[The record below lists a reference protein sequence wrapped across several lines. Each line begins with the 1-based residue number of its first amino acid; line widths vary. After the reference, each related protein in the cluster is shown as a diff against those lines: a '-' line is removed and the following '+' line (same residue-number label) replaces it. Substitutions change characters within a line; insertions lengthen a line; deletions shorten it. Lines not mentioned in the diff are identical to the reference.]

1 MKRKTD
7 SASLK
12 AKAVLEAIRGQRT
25 LNEIASSY
33 GVHPNQ
39 LGQWKKQALEALPD
53 IFSNG
58 RARSQAGEEALRD
71 QLYQQIGQLK
81 VELDWLKKRPVSAI
95 EEALTFGQPE
105 LFNTDQGVQFTS
117 NSFTSVLED
126 HGISISMDGRGRAL
140 DNVFAERLWRSVK
153 YEEVYLHDYQTPV
166 EAQLGLD
173 RYFRFYNKERFH
185 QSLGYRTPGEVYGV
199 CENGFSRHKEVYPP
213 MGVTRGEWAQGTES
227 PRPSH
232 RLDEPPSVY
241 PSAGCSPAEPASVS
255 TDIGNIVNVS

>member
-1 MKRKTD
+1 
-7 SASLK
+7 LK

-81 VELDWLKKRPVSAI
+81 VELDWLKKRPVSAL

-126 HGISISMDGRGRAL
+126 HGIIVSYLTLPQKSGHR
-140 DNVFAERLWRSVK
+140 VK
-153 YEEVYLHDYQTPV
+153 HITSKTAV
-166 EAQLGLD
+166 
-173 RYFRFYNKERFH
+173 
-185 QSLGYRTPGEVYGV
+185 RTQ
-199 CENGFSRHKEVYPP
+199 
-213 MGVTRGEWAQGTES
+213 QG
-227 PRPSH
+227 
-232 RLDEPPSVY
+232 
-241 PSAGCSPAEPASVS
+241 
-255 TDIGNIVNVS
+255 